1 MNGTAES
8 LVEKFHDKSATTAFI
23 GQGYVGLPLAL
34 EFAEAGFETLGI
46 DVSDD
51 HVRNLEEGRSNIVDV
66 DDERLQKAV
75 KSGRYEPTTDYA
87 AASEADAVFICVPTP
102 LSKTRE
108 PDLSYIRSAAESL
121 RPHLEG
127 PTLVVLESTTY
138 PGTTEEVLVPLLT
151 GNEDEA
157 QLDDELFIAFSP
169 ERVDP
174 ANEDF
179 GIENTPKIVGGVTET
194 SGQLAQTLYEQVVDE
209 IHPVDRSQEAEMVK
223 LLENTFRAVNIALV
237 NEMAIMC
244 DRMDIDIWE
253 VIDAAATKPFGFMPF
268 YPGPGIGGHCI
279 PLDPSF
285 LSWKAKD
292 HGFHNQFIE
301 LATDLNSDM
310 PRFVVQKAT
319 RLLNEIQKPING
331 SNILLVGMAYKPNVN
346 DLRQSPAIDIWE
358 LLDERGANLQYH
370 DPYVPSVPQLDG
382 AESVALDDE
391 LLGEQDLVIITTDHD
406 DIDFDELAER
416 AELVFDTRDSM
427 EGEFGNVT
435 RL

>member
-1 MNGTAES
+1 MNDKPGH
-8 LVEKFHDKSATTAFI
+8 LLEKFHDKSATTAFI

-34 EFAEAGFETLGI
+34 EFAEAGFQTLGI
-46 DVSDD
+46 DVSEE

-66 DDERLQKAV
+66 DDERLKMALE
-75 KSGRYEPTTDYA
+75 SGRYRPTTDYA
-87 AASEADAVFICVPTP
+87 EAANAEAVFVCVPTP
-102 LSKTRE
+102 LNKTGE
-108 PDLSYIRSAAESL
+108 PDLSFIRSAAETL
-121 RPHLEG
+121 RPHLDG

-138 PGTTEEVLVPLLT
+138 PGTTEEVLVPLLADE
-151 GNEDEA
+151 EDEPGE
-157 QLDDELFIAFSP
+157 ELFIAFSP

-174 ANEDF
+174 ANETY
-179 GIENTPKIVGGVTET
+179 GIKNTPKIVGGVDET
-194 SGQLAQTLYEQVVDE
+194 SGHLAEVLYDQVIEE
-209 IHPVDRSQEAEMVK
+209 IHPVDRSREAEMVK

-244 DRMDIDIWE
+244 DRMEIDIWE

-292 HGFHNQFIE
+292 HGFRNQFIE

-310 PRFVVQKAT
+310 PGFVVQRVT
-319 RLLNEIQKPING
+319 RLLNEVQKPING
-331 SNILLVGMAYKPNVN
+331 SNILMVGMAYKPNVN

-358 LLDERGANLQYH
+358 QLDERGADLTYH
-370 DPYVPSVPQLDG
+370 DPYVPSIPRLDD
-382 AESVALDDE
+382 AESVPLEAE
-391 LLGEQDLVIITTDHD
+391 LLEEQDLVIITTDHD
-406 DIDFDELAER
+406 DIDFDALAEE

-427 EGEFGNVT
+427 EGGFGNVT